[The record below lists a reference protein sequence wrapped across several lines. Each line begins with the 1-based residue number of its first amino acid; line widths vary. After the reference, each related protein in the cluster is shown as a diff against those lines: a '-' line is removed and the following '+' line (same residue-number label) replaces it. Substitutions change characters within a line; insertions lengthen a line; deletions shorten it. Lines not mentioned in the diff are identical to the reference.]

1 MKKSHLLWKIL
12 VVVMIVSAMMATFV
26 ACGHDCAKDGHI
38 DENGDYWCDACGAAI
53 QHQHAD
59 ANRDRKC
66 DLCGADVDPCG
77 LGNHVDAD
85 NNHRCDECT
94 RIFGAEEGWNNFF
107 ADLDKVID
115 SMGTMG
121 DLATMGGNVTANISF
136 DQAAYTDKK
145 GNKTEASS
153 HDIEVKVDFGLD
165 LATEFDDTLAASG
178 SENAFGVTIT
188 DTVGATTTTLL
199 GLWYVDNGS
208 AKENYILAKFG
219 EEVFKI
225 SAPSLAETFAT
236 YPIDVNV
243 NITDKVNEV
252 GAIDASS
259 VTSIVAGI
267 LPLDVKS
274 TATSTTYSI
283 ALTDYLFNEVTPP
296 MTDAAYGIGGLLSQG
311 LSTIPAITKVLNA
324 IGLGS
329 DLLSTLNALL
339 PGLTLDVTF
348 NKDAAGNTTGAAI
361 GIGIAGEAMSV
372 ELYHPES
379 GKTDGLIYDIF
390 KTEADADNGTI
401 IINDGFGDITLD
413 VALSYKFGSNAEQ
426 AGFPYSTAVKEA
438 FDKANTDYGAEA
450 REIGLL
456 NAAIDGKVL
465 LGLDKNKPATYDVK
479 LAIDLNPSA
488 LTKNGLMTK
497 AYVINDAGQ
506 GIKDSQGNPK
516 MVDAI
521 NLDSGQ
527 TVTAYEIV
535 LSAIDNLYIKL
546 GDLEVRMTDKD
557 VAANGTVPT
566 FEVNISGLTWI
577 QDLLKDF
584 GVDLSGVKELFDN
597 LKEGEM
603 NIGSSNSLLRGI
615 VLRLLSGLVVKGFS
629 YQEPA
634 SYVTETTSGG
644 ETGGETGGDSS
655 DGGSFDIS
663 KIGPILEDVVRYIEM
678 FKFNRVDKDT
688 LTLTVNEKDMN
699 GAGVSFDAT
708 AKVTRDT
715 DDTLESLTLSLGTAG
730 LVINGSDDVD
740 TTLKM
745 VDGWPLLKIGGE
757 GNLFKA
763 AINAVVK
770 DERDIKEGTDAEGI
784 KFYYLDKN
792 GNGKYDEPVK
802 NDKGELVGD
811 EIIDA
816 ATAKSKDMNL
826 TIGLNLKGIGYGVV
840 PKVGVTQITEANFG
854 SLFSNPNLAISANS
868 TTATE

>member
-165 LATEFDDTLAASG
+165 LATEFDATLAASG

-188 DTVGATTTTLL
+188 DTVGETTTTLL

-208 AKENYILAKFG
+208 AKDNYILAKFG

-390 KTEADADNGTI
+390 KTEADEGEGTI

-413 VALSYKFGSNAEQ
+413 VALSYEFGSNAEQ
-426 AGFPYSTAVKEA
+426 ASFPYSTAVKEA

-456 NAAIDGKVL
+456 NVAFEGEVL
-465 LGLDKNKPATYDVK
+465 LGMGGEAKTYSIKVAADLDPSVMTDEALLKKVVKVNNQGQGLWTDKNNNKQY
-479 LAIDLNPSA
+479 
-488 LTKNGLMTK
+488 
-497 AYVINDAGQ
+497 DAGEE
-506 GIKDSQGNPK
+506 DTT
-516 MVDAI
+516 VAI
-521 NLDSGQ
+521 NFSGEKN
-527 TVTAYEIV
+527 TVDVV
-535 LSAIDNLYIKL
+535 LSMIDKLYLNISDNEGGLTVIKA
-546 GDLEVRMTDKD
+546 GETTYKE
-557 VAANGTVPT
+557 NGTVDNFPIVIKGISWLGNLLDT
-566 FEVNISGLTWI
+566 FLDDKAMETVGELIGPGALISGDMGTLASPANLAGLPI
-577 QDLLKDF
+577 ASILGGLIKVNGVADLGTVTDWAPY
-584 GVDLSGVKELFDN
+584 V
-597 LKEGEM
+597 
-603 NIGSSNSLLRGI
+603 
-615 VLRLLSGLVVKGFS
+615 
-629 YQEPA
+629 EP
-634 SYVTETTSGG
+634 S
-644 ETGGETGGDSS
+644 TGGDNTG
-655 DGGSFDIS
+655 DNTGNTDEGGFDIS
-663 KIGPILEDVVRYIEM
+663 KLGPILEDVVRYIEM

-688 LTLTVNEKDMN
+688 LTLTVNETNMN
-699 GAGVSFDAT
+699 NAGVKFEAT
-708 AKVTRDT
+708 AKVTRDA
-715 DDTLESLTLSLGTAG
+715 DAVDSLTLTLGADG
-730 LVINGSDDVD
+730 LVINGSDKVN
-740 TTLKM
+740 TTIKM
-745 VDGWPLLKIGGE
+745 VEGWPLLQIGGE

-763 AINAVVK
+763 AVSVSQTGTASPLNLTLGINLKKVGYGLVNSY
-770 DERDIKEGTDAEGI
+770 ITTDAE
-784 KFYYLDKN
+784 FQ
-792 GNGKYDEPVK
+792 
-802 NDKGELVGD
+802 
-811 EIIDA
+811 A
-816 ATAKSKDMNL
+816 MFS
-826 TIGLNLKGIGYGVV
+826 
-840 PKVGVTQITEANFG
+840 EANEK
-854 SLFSNPNLAISANS
+854 LFISS
-868 TTATE
+868 TPIASATE

>member
-59 ANRDRKC
+59 ADRNKKC
-66 DLCGADVDPCG
+66 DLCGSDVNPCG
-77 LGNHVDAD
+77 LGYHVDAD
-85 NNHRCDECT
+85 NNHRCDDCT
-94 RIFGAEEGWNNFF
+94 KIFGAEEGWNNFF

-121 DLATMGGNVTANISF
+121 DLATMGGNVTANIAF
-136 DQAAYTDKK
+136 DQAAYTDKE

-153 HDIEVKVDFGLD
+153 HDIEIKVDFGLD
-165 LATEFDDTLAASG
+165 LATEFDATLAASG

-188 DTVGATTTTLL
+188 DTVGGATTTLL

-208 AKENYILAKFG
+208 AKDNYILAKFG

-225 SAPSLAETFAT
+225 NAPSLAETFAT

-243 NITDKVNEV
+243 NIADKVNEV
-252 GAIDASS
+252 GAIDASN

-283 ALTDYLFNEVTPP
+283 ALTDYLFNKVTPP

-329 DLLSTLNALL
+329 DLLSTLDALL

-390 KTEADADNGTI
+390 KTEADAGNGTI

-456 NAAIDGKVL
+456 NVAFEGEVL
-465 LGLDKNKPATYDVK
+465 LGMGGEAKTYSIKVAADLDPSVMTDEALLKEVVKVNDQGQGLWTDKNGNKQY
-479 LAIDLNPSA
+479 
-488 LTKNGLMTK
+488 
-497 AYVINDAGQ
+497 DAGEEDTTVAINFDAGKNTVDVVLSMIDKLYLNISNDEGGLTVIKTGATSYNDDGTVKDFPIVIQ
-506 GIKDSQGNPK
+506 GISWLGNLLDTFLDDKAMETVGELIGEGALISGDMGTLERPANLAGLPIGSVLGGLIK
-516 MVDAI
+516 VNGVADLDA
-521 NLDSGQ
+521 
-527 TVTAYEIV
+527 VTAWAPYVEP
-535 LSAIDNLYIKL
+535 SKGDDN
-546 GDLEVRMTDKD
+546 T
-557 VAANGTVPT
+557 
-566 FEVNISGLTWI
+566 
-577 QDLLKDF
+577 
-584 GVDLSGVKELFDN
+584 
-597 LKEGEM
+597 
-603 NIGSSNSLLRGI
+603 
-615 VLRLLSGLVVKGFS
+615 
-629 YQEPA
+629 
-634 SYVTETTSGG
+634 
-644 ETGGETGGDSS
+644 GDSS

-663 KIGPILEDVVRYIEM
+663 KLGPILEDVVRYIEM
-678 FKFNRVDKDT
+678 FKFNRTDKDT
-688 LTLTVNEKDMN
+688 LTLKVDEKNMN
-699 GAGVSFDAT
+699 GAGVKFEAT

-715 DDTLESLTLSLGTAG
+715 DDTLKSLALSLGADG
-730 LVINGSDDVD
+730 LVINGSDKVN
-740 TTLKM
+740 TTIKM
-745 VDGWPLLKIGGE
+745 VEGWPLLQIGGE

-763 AINAVVK
+763 AVSVAQT
-770 DERDIKEGTDAEGI
+770 GTNSP
-784 KFYYLDKN
+784 L
-792 GNGKYDEPVK
+792 
-802 NDKGELVGD
+802 
-811 EIIDA
+811 
-816 ATAKSKDMNL
+816 NL
-826 TIGLNLKGIGYGVV
+826 TLGINLKKVGYGLVNSY
-840 PKVGVTQITEANFG
+840 ITTNEQFEAMFSEENEK
-854 SLFSNPNLAISANS
+854 LFISS
-868 TTATE
+868 TPIASATE

>member
-165 LATEFDDTLAASG
+165 LATEFDATLAASG

-188 DTVGATTTTLL
+188 DTVGTTTTTLL

-208 AKENYILAKFG
+208 AKDNYILAKFG

-324 IGLGS
+324 IGIGS

-390 KTEADADNGTI
+390 KTEADAGNGTI

-413 VALSYKFGSNAEQ
+413 VALSYEFGSNAEQ
-426 AGFPYSTAVKEA
+426 AGFPYSTAVKDA
-438 FDKANTDYGAEA
+438 FAKANTAYGAEA

-456 NAAIDGKVL
+456 NVAFEGEVL
-465 LGLDKNKPATYDVK
+465 LGMGGEAKTYSIKVAADLDPSVMTDEALLKEVVKVNDQGQGLWTDKNGNKKY
-479 LAIDLNPSA
+479 
-488 LTKNGLMTK
+488 
-497 AYVINDAGQ
+497 DAGEEDTTVAINFDAGKNTVDVVLSMIDKLYLNISNDEGGLTVIKTGATTYNEDGTVNDFPIVIQ
-506 GIKDSQGNPK
+506 GISWLGNLLGSFLEGDALETVKDLIGEGALISGDMGTLQRP
-516 MVDAI
+516 A
-521 NLDSGQ
+521 NLASLPIASTLSTIIKVNGVADLGA
-527 TVTAYEIV
+527 VTAWAPYV
-535 LSAIDNLYIKL
+535 
-546 GDLEVRMTDKD
+546 
-557 VAANGTVPT
+557 
-566 FEVNISGLTWI
+566 
-577 QDLLKDF
+577 
-584 GVDLSGVKELFDN
+584 
-597 LKEGEM
+597 
-603 NIGSSNSLLRGI
+603 
-615 VLRLLSGLVVKGFS
+615 
-629 YQEPA
+629 EP
-634 SYVTETTSGG
+634 S
-644 ETGGETGGDSS
+644 TGGDNTG
-655 DGGSFDIS
+655 DNTGNTDEGGFDIS
-663 KIGPILEDVVRYIEM
+663 KLGPILEDVVRYIEM

-688 LTLTVNEKDMN
+688 LTLTVNETNMN
-699 GAGVSFDAT
+699 NAGVKFEAT
-708 AKVTRDT
+708 AKVTRDA
-715 DDTLESLTLSLGTAG
+715 DAVDSLTLSLGADG
-730 LVINGSDDVD
+730 LVINGSDKVN
-740 TTLKM
+740 TTIKM
-745 VDGWPLLKIGGE
+745 VDGWPLLQIGGE

-763 AINAVVK
+763 AVSVSQTGTTSPLNLTLGINLKKVGYGLVNSY
-770 DERDIKEGTDAEGI
+770 ITTDAE
-784 KFYYLDKN
+784 FQ
-792 GNGKYDEPVK
+792 
-802 NDKGELVGD
+802 
-811 EIIDA
+811 A
-816 ATAKSKDMNL
+816 MFS
-826 TIGLNLKGIGYGVV
+826 
-840 PKVGVTQITEANFG
+840 EANEK
-854 SLFSNPNLAISANS
+854 LFISSTAIAS
-868 TTATE
+868 ATE

>member
-136 DQAAYTDKK
+136 VQAAYTDKE

-208 AKENYILAKFG
+208 AAAEGNYILAKFG

-390 KTEADADNGTI
+390 KTEADEGEGTI

-413 VALSYKFGSNAEQ
+413 VALSYEFGSNDQQ
-426 AGFPYSTAVKEA
+426 ANFPYSAAVKEA
-438 FDKANTDYGAEA
+438 FDKANADYGAEA

-456 NAAIDGKVL
+456 NVAFEGEVL
-465 LGLDKNKPATYDVK
+465 LGMGGEAKTYSIKVAADLDPSVMTDEALLKKVVKVNDQGQGLWTDKNDNKQY
-479 LAIDLNPSA
+479 
-488 LTKNGLMTK
+488 
-497 AYVINDAGQ
+497 DAGEE
-506 GIKDSQGNPK
+506 DTT
-516 MVDAI
+516 VAI
-521 NLDSGQ
+521 NFSGEKN
-527 TVTAYEIV
+527 TVDVV
-535 LSAIDNLYIKL
+535 LSMIDKLYLDIRDDEGGLTVIKA
-546 GDLEVRMTDKD
+546 GETTYNE
-557 VAANGTVPT
+557 NGTVKDFPIVIQGISWLGNLLDT
-566 FEVNISGLTWI
+566 FLDDEAMATVGELIGPGALISGDMGTLASPANLAGLPI
-577 QDLLKDF
+577 DS
-584 GVDLSGVKELFDN
+584 VLSS
-597 LKEGEM
+597 M
-603 NIGSSNSLLRGI
+603 IT
-615 VLRLLSGLVVKGFS
+615 VKGVADLDAVTAWAP
-629 YQEPA
+629 YVEP
-634 SYVTETTSGG
+634 S
-644 ETGGETGGDSS
+644 TGGDNTGDNTGDS
-655 DGGSFDIS
+655 DEGGFDIS
-663 KIGPILEDVVRYIEM
+663 KLGPILEDVVRYIEM

-688 LTLTVNEKDMN
+688 LTLTVNETNMN
-699 GAGVSFDAT
+699 GAGVSFEAT
-708 AKVTRDT
+708 AKVTRDA
-715 DDTLESLTLSLGTAG
+715 DAVDSLTLSLGADG
-730 LVINGSDDVD
+730 LVINGSDKVN
-740 TTLKM
+740 TTIKM
-745 VDGWPLLKIGGE
+745 VDGWPLLQIGGE

-763 AINAVVK
+763 AVSVSQTGTTSPLNLTLGINLEKIGYGLVNSY
-770 DERDIKEGTDAEGI
+770 ITTDAE
-784 KFYYLDKN
+784 FQ
-792 GNGKYDEPVK
+792 
-802 NDKGELVGD
+802 
-811 EIIDA
+811 A
-816 ATAKSKDMNL
+816 MFS
-826 TIGLNLKGIGYGVV
+826 
-840 PKVGVTQITEANFG
+840 EANEK
-854 SLFSNPNLAISANS
+854 LFISSTAIAS
-868 TTATE
+868 ATE